1 MKYIGQTYPSNDNP
15 PYLLFFLKVL
25 LVFQSDF
32 DQLINFVVV
41 RGNCQEYLT
50 SGGGGTPI

>member
-41 RGNCQEYLT
+41 RGNC
-50 SGGGGTPI
+50 